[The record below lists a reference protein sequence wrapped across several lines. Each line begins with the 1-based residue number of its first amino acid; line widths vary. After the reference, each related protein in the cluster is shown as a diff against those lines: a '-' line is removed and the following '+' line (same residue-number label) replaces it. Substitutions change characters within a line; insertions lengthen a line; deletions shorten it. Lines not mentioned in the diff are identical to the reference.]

1 MRTLG
6 NKSKLTAF
14 RVTTVVAL
22 ALALGSFTQHASAQT
37 PTTKKPFAV
46 GAITTE
52 LEHVAFAAQQS
63 PKSTAMTAATGHVV
77 QQDLIAGTTNS
88 GPVTCFQPNGSMATI
103 TFHVTNGPAAPN
115 YRTFT
120 VMDGGEPMMGMSPD
134 AYADC
139 GTVNSNCS
147 AGNCCPQPILRG
159 NIVVSQQ

>member
-14 RVTTVVAL
+14 GVATVVAF
-22 ALALGSFTQHASAQT
+22 ALALGGFTQHASAQT
-37 PTTKKPFAV
+37 PSTKKPFAV
-46 GAITTE
+46 GGFTTA

-63 PKSTAMTAATGHVV
+63 PKTIDPAAATGYVV
-77 QQDLIAGTTNS
+77 QELTTGTDS

-103 TFHVTNGPAAPN
+103 TFKVKNGPDAGD

-120 VMDGGEPMMGMSPD
+120 VMDGGEPVMGVSPD

-139 GTVNSNCS
+139 GVVTNNCDT
-147 AGNCCPQPILRG
+147 GQCCAQAIMRG
-159 NIVVSQQ
+159 NIVVSTQ